1 MVYLEML
8 LASSNGN
15 IFRIADRKWGKFTSH
30 RWFTTPLPPPQTPIT
45 RGFELFFDLRLKKRL
60 SKQSKR
66 RYLRRHRAHY
76 DVTAMGTYVVTL
88 FSMRNSFIQKIITAP
103 FGFNYLAACPRLDH
117 TITRKCITVHISVY
131 ITKILA
137 QLGVCVLTHYDRD
150 KIDAILRT
158 FSNFTGSYQSTFCQC
173 LLSEPMMISSLTH
186 ICVTQPRWVIG
197 YAFVIIPRMKIVP
210 QKKYDHCWEQVWL
223 K

>member
-30 RWFTTPLPPPQTPIT
+30 RWFTTPSPRHKHQS
-45 RGFELFFDLRLKKRL
+45 RGALNFSLICAWKKRL

-88 FSMRNSFIQKIITAP
+88 FSMRNSFIQKIITAH
-103 FGFNYLAACPRLDH
+103 FGFNSFAACPRLDH
-117 TITRKCITVHISVY
+117 TITRKCIPRMITVYVSVY

-137 QLGVCVLTHYDRD
+137 QLGV
-150 KIDAILRT
+150 
-158 FSNFTGSYQSTFCQC
+158 
-173 LLSEPMMISSLTH
+173 
-186 ICVTQPRWVIG
+186 W
-197 YAFVIIPRMKIVP
+197 
-210 QKKYDHCWEQVWL
+210 
-223 K
+223 